1 MNTNAAQP
9 NRNSQPAPA
18 SVRAVPAPAPMT
30 TAQRLALAEKAATEL
45 RAQMER
51 EAQEAAEAA
60 RAAAEKNMTPEAR
73 MLEQLL
79 SKVTDL
85 EHQIAG
91 FGAMKRGPGRPRTR
105 TPAVNAPRPAKRAE
119 PAGTERDYEGTA
131 MEDIRALLELMGA
144 VRVADVVDAN
154 IHNHLGNPCT
164 EPNIRRFL
172 EILESRKQAFLG
184 REKAPSGKWRYVW
197 ASSPENLSK
206 ALAGKLPTPT
216 DAKRAAKN

>member
-1 MNTNAAQP
+1 
-9 NRNSQPAPA
+9 
-18 SVRAVPAPAPMT
+18 MT
-30 TAQRLALAEKAATEL
+30 TAERLAIYEQGAAQL
-45 RAQMER
+45 RAQLER
-51 EAQEAAEAA
+51 EEQEAAERR
-60 RAAAEKNMTPEAR
+60 RAEEQQNMTPEAR

-79 SKVTDL
+79 TKVTEM
-85 EHQIAG
+85 EHKIAG
-91 FGAMKRGPGRPRTR
+91 FTAMERRPVGRPRTR
-105 TPAVNAPRPAKRAE
+105 VPAVNAPRPAKHTE

-184 REKAPSGKWRYVW
+184 REKAPSGKWRHVW